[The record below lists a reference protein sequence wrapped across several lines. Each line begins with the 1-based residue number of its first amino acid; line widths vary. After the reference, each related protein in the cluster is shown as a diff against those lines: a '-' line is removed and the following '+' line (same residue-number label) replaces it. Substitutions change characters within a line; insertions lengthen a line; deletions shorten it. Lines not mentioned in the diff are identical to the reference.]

1 MRLDRRWLHVLGLAL
16 FVIVTGYALYRQ
28 PVVLREIDPLL
39 ILAGLLLAS
48 AATLLQGLHTYVF
61 LGRREMQGRLLLAT
75 WLSAERAW
83 LNTAFPAKAGT
94 IATVAVI
101 SGKLKLGIASYLRFS
116 GLSAGI
122 TAAISVVGA
131 ALMLLDDP
139 WLRVAAVASMGLL
152 LPLSRLVHPVRT
164 PELALLVASA
174 GLNLVAISLGIAV
187 CILGLGHD
195 PLSLQDAIS
204 VGLALNLL
212 SIVSITP
219 GNFGVRELALAL
231 IAPLLGADVEVVL
244 QGSACYVVLRLGAS
258 ALIALV
264 LRARALSALPSQAS
278 QTA

>member
-1 MRLDRRWLHVLGLAL
+1 MKLDRRWLHATGLAL
-16 FVIVTGYALYRQ
+16 FVVVTGYALYQQ

-61 LGRREMQGRLLLAT
+61 LGRKAMQGRLLLAT
-75 WLSAERAW
+75 WLTAERAW

-94 IATVAVI
+94 IATIAVI
-101 SGKLKLGIASYLRFS
+101 SGRLKLGMASYLKFS
-116 GLSAGI
+116 GLSAAI

-131 ALMLLDDP
+131 ALLLLDNP
-139 WLRVAAVASMGLL
+139 WSRIAAVASMGFL
-152 LPLSRLVHPVRT
+152 LPLSRWVHPVKAS
-164 PELALLVASA
+164 ELLLLIASA

-187 CILGLGHD
+187 CIVGLGHD
-195 PLSLQDAIS
+195 PLSLQDAVSI
-204 VGLALNLL
+204 GLALNLL

-231 IAPLLGADVEVVL
+231 VGPLLGADVEVVL

-258 ALIALV
+258 AFIALL
-264 LRARALSALPSQAS
+264 LRGKAFSALPSQA
-278 QTA
+278 TPAA